1 MNWQFDSRWCVALTC
16 VVVAGMMACNLPST
30 KAASTGKTLIEL
42 GWDQPKPAALRQ
54 NRAQFEASGFQG
66 VVIGPSF
73 GTEVFNKTAYPE
85 SSVLADINDLQAARS
100 PRLTEHFLR
109 MNSRLEPGW
118 DWFSD
123 ADWAAT
129 QTNVR
134 NFARLVKAGGFRGVL
149 FDTEPYGQNPWA
161 YSKTLF
167 AGKSFA
173 DVGKQVRSRGAAFMR
188 ALQAE
193 VPNVRVLCLY
203 FVASVRDDVEAGELE
218 QSGNAL
224 LLAFADGMLDAINP
238 NAEIIDGNETTYYN
252 TNPQE
257 FDDKV
262 RFIRESARLVSA
274 ENRVKYERQ
283 VRVANAVYVDG
294 VLNLWRSP
302 RFFGYY
308 LSNDTER
315 LQLLEHNVYHGLRSS
330 EGLVLVYSENM
341 DWWGTKGEGVKVP
354 AGLAKAI
361 KHAADK
367 HGRGAALGFDLS
379 GAVSAAMQKFNA
391 RVEVGGTVRGN
402 GKSVNGL
409 QVRSGIEY
417 NGDEVA
423 CVTWGES
430 GDTIRYGCTLP
441 GPSWSGTITPKLD
454 GVLFDP
460 PSRTYSG
467 LAKNRWAEDFI
478 IRP

>member
-1 MNWQFDSRWCVALTC
+1 MKHRSGWFSLVVCGGFVALL
-16 VVVAGMMACNLPST
+16 ACNPPST
-30 KAASTGKTLIEL
+30 NAAPTGKKLIEL

-54 NRAQFEASGFQG
+54 NRARFEASGFQG
-66 VVIGPSF
+66 VVVGPSF

-85 SSVLADINDLQAARS
+85 SSVLTDMADLQAAKS
-100 PRLTEHFLR
+100 PKLTEHFLR

-129 QTNVR
+129 ETNVR

-161 YSKTLF
+161 YSKALF
-167 AGKSFA
+167 GGKTFA
-173 DVGKQVRSRGAAFMR
+173 EVSARVRSRGARFMQ

-218 QSGNAL
+218 RSGNAL

-238 NAEIIDGNETTYYN
+238 SAEIIDGNETTYYN
-252 TNPQE
+252 TNAQE
-257 FDDKV
+257 FNDKA
-262 RFIRESARLVSA
+262 RFIRESAKLVAA
-274 ENRVKYERQ
+274 ENRAKYERQ

-294 VLNLWRSP
+294 MMNLWRSP

-308 LSNDTER
+308 LASDAER
-315 LQLLEHNVYHGLRSS
+315 LQMIEHNVYHGLRSS
-330 EGLVLVYSENM
+330 DGLVWVYSENM
-341 DWWGTKGEGVKVP
+341 DWWGTKGAGVKVP
-354 AGLAKAI
+354 AGLAEAI
-361 KHAADK
+361 KGAADK
-367 HGRGAALGFDLS
+367 HVRGAALGFDLA
-379 GAVSAAMQKFNA
+379 GAVNAAMQKFNA
-391 RVEVGGTVRGN
+391 RVEVGGTIRGN

-409 QVRSGIEY
+409 KVRSGIEH
-417 NGDEVA
+417 NGEEVA
-423 CVTWGES
+423 CATWGES

-454 GVLFDP
+454 GASFDP

-467 LAKNRWAEDFI
+467 LTKARWTEDFNLK
-478 IRP
+478 